1 MGGRPDSLRI
11 ACMYLTSTNIAHYL
25 LHRGRLA
32 PESLVGGD
40 LIVTEAG
47 RRNRNFKVI
56 QKKSTGLFVKQI
68 RTTEAQA
75 MITLQREAACYRLA
89 QSGEQYHA
97 LAHLMPRFIDYDPAR
112 CVLVLELLPEAV
124 NLSEHHQRLQK
135 FPAEIGEMLGRGL
148 GTYHSDAGRA
158 FSMQADKSTFACMP
172 PWILSLHASGP
183 AMFQQLSGGNTRLI
197 EVLRQAPAFTQRL
210 DELRQEWRC
219 ETLTHGDIKWEN
231 CMVFPAADGKLDFR
245 IVDWELCDIG
255 DPAWDAG
262 SVLQSYLVWW
272 IFSMPVFS
280 EFQPERFIE
289 QAGHKLEDMQPA
301 MRMFWNSYRNA
312 RGLTQRDS
320 DALLLR
326 CVRYGAARMVQTA
339 FEQLHIAPQLNNY
352 AVTMLQVS
360 LNILNEPWQAA
371 KDLFGLPVGKT
382 L

>member
-1 MGGRPDSLRI
+1 
-11 ACMYLTSTNIAHYL
+11 MYLTSTNIAHYL
-25 LHRGRLA
+25 LQRGRLA
-32 PESLVGGD
+32 PEAIVNGD
-40 LIVTEAG
+40 LLVTEAG

-56 QKKSTGLFVKQI
+56 QKKFPPGLFVKQI
-68 RTTEAQA
+68 RTPEAQA
-75 MITLQREAACYRLA
+75 MITLQRESTCYRLA
-89 QSGEQYHA
+89 QSGEEYRA
-97 LAHLMPRFIDYDPAR
+97 LAKLMPRFVDYDPAR
-112 CVLVLELLPEAV
+112 CVLVLELLPDAM

-135 FPAEIGEMLGRGL
+135 FPEEIGEMLGRGL

-158 FSMQADKSTFACMP
+158 FSMQTDKSTFACMP

-197 EVLRQAPAFTQRL
+197 EVLRQAPAFAQRL
-210 DELRQEWRC
+210 EELRQEWRS

-272 IFSMPVFS
+272 IFSMPVHS
-280 EFQPERFIE
+280 ESQPGRFIE

-312 RGLTQRDS
+312 RGLSQQDS

-352 AVTMLQVS
+352 AVTLLQVS

-371 KDLFGLPVGKT
+371 KDLFGLPAGKT
-382 L
+382 Q